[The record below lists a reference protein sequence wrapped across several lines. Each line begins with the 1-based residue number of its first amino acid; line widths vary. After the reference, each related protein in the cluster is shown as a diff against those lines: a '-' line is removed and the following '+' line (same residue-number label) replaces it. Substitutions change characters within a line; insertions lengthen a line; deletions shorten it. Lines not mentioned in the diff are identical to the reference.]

1 MRQTKYPLFKG
12 GKNKEA
18 KTRFSNLKTKTRMNF
33 NKMMILMPIENDFVI

>member
-18 KTRFSNLKTKTRMNF
+18 KTRFSNLQTNTRMNVK
-33 NKMMILMPIENDFVI
+33 KMMIIMPIENDFVI